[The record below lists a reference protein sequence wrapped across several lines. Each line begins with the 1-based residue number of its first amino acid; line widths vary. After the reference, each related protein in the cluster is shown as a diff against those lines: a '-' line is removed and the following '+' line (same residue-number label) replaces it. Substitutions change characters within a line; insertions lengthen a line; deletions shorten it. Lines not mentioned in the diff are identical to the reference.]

1 MFKKL
6 KSLFKK
12 KSTVVEQPETRI
24 EDSQLDF
31 PIDRADYFFD
41 QALVFYCE
49 ENNIASEKLS
59 KSDMLQI
66 GKRAAFHI
74 SIFVAWL
81 AKHDFLNPQSDG
93 FNLEDAQK
101 LKNETITGTDYLF
114 KHLDEKLYSSEIS
127 DTLIPFISDFYE
139 DYMDFCYTVLVD
151 DVARTEFDWK
161 IYHLVENDID
171 EMFSQYKAPI
181 ES

>member
-1 MFKKL
+1 MFKKR

-12 KSTVVEQPETRI
+12 KSTVVEQSETKI
-24 EDSQLDF
+24 EESQLDF

-41 QALVFYCE
+41 HALVFYCE
-49 ENNIASEKLS
+49 ENNIPSEKLS
-59 KSDMLQI
+59 QSDMLEI
-66 GKRAAFHI
+66 SKRAAFHL

-93 FNLEDAQK
+93 FNLEDEQK

-114 KHLDEKLYSSEIS
+114 KHLDEKLYSSDIS
-127 DTLIPFISDFYE
+127 DTLLPFISDFYE

-151 DVARTEFDWK
+151 DIARTEFDWK
-161 IYHLVENDID
+161 IYHLVEEDID
-171 EMFSQYKAPI
+171 EIFSQYKTHI
-181 ES
+181 N